1 MVAVLSG
8 VKAIRRDI
16 AVVILLILALGGL
29 IVFQVRLLRT
39 GLNAEKMTFD
49 RAVQLALQDVRRDL
63 NEPNPLSQQIVVAG
77 QIADLPFPSVVG
89 RMDSVVYRTGA
100 LLQDHIRARLARR
113 GVFLDFEYA
122 ITSENI
128 TRIFLASP
136 SFRGTEFRF
145 WYYDIPLDGYTQS
158 MCGCPQ
164 YLHLNVSDLVSYLF
178 KQLSSIIWP
187 SLVFLTVIF
196 ACFGY
201 LFYTLN
207 RQRRLQRAQTDFIN
221 NLTHELKTPVFSIS
235 LATKILREKFAAPD
249 AERYFNLLDR
259 ENKKLRGHIDR
270 VLELANLEK
279 TRYQLSREP
288 MNPNDVL
295 RALADNYEL
304 KIQDREGTFHADLQT
319 FDGTVSLDRN
329 HFRGA
334 VENLLENAL
343 KYSEGAPQ
351 VTLRS
356 RFAPDHFVV
365 EVQDRGIGIPTSE
378 QRSIFQKFYRVN
390 RGDRHDVKGFG
401 LGLPYVQ
408 QIAEAHGG
416 TVQVQSREGI
426 GSTFT
431 LRLPS
436 VLSRSSVSTTDM

>member
-1 MVAVLSG
+1 MVV
-8 VKAIRRDI
+8 
-16 AVVILLILALGGL
+16 LLILALGGL
-29 IVFQVRLLRT
+29 IVFQIRLLRT

-63 NEPNPLSQQIVVAG
+63 NEPNPLSQQVVVAG
-77 QIADLPFPSVVG
+77 NIADRPFPSIIG
-89 RMDSVVYRTGA
+89 RMDSVVHRTGA
-100 LLQDHIRARLARR
+100 LLQKHIRARLARR

-136 SFRGTEFRF
+136 EFQGNDFRF

-187 SLVFLTVIF
+187 SLVFLTVILC
-196 ACFGY
+196 CFGY

-235 LATKILREKFAAPD
+235 LATKILREKFAAPE

-279 TRYQLSREP
+279 PRYQLSREP
-288 MNPNDVL
+288 LNPNDVL
-295 RALADNYEL
+295 RPLADNYEL
-304 KIQDREGTFHADLQT
+304 KVQDREGTFHADLQPIPEM
-319 FDGTVSLDRN
+319 VSLDRN

-343 KYSEGAPQ
+343 KYSEGPPQ

-356 RFAPDHFVV
+356 RYDADGLVV
-365 EVQDRGIGIPTSE
+365 DVHDKGIGIPASE

-401 LGLPYVQ
+401 LGLAYVQ
-408 QIAEAHGG
+408 QIIAAHGG
-416 TVQVQSREGI
+416 TVSVQSREGV

-431 LRLPS
+431 IRLPK
-436 VLSRSSVSTTDM
+436 R